1 MIPGLLVRGVFRS
14 EALRFAFA
22 DTSNLCSQG
31 IVIHDCD
38 PASGEVL
45 CDLLTA
51 SALTTVLLDDEEKY
65 SILIDYKG
73 GIAGKWLADTDSECH
88 VRALPGNIRLSGAGD
103 ADAVFGTSPA
113 TIRVLKFKQGQVLN
127 SGEVAVSMASP
138 AQDLAM
144 FFNLSDQVET
154 QIACT
159 RCFAPDPAAPVKF
172 AAGIML
178 QALPDC
184 DLEAFAKVREKMET
198 PEFQARL
205 ADMQMPFEVKMRELA
220 AFAGLDSSPENFFYE
235 GAGNPVYHCGCS
247 ADSMKRALLT
257 LGKDGIE
264 DLMKERGEAHIQCRF
279 CHKDYTFKPGDIL

>member
-1 MIPGLLVRGVFRS
+1 MTPGLLVRGVFRS

-51 SALTTVLLDDEEKY
+51 SALTAVLLDEGEKY

-73 GIAGKWLADTDSECH
+73 GIAGKWLADADSECH

-103 ADAVFGTSPA
+103 ADAVFGSTPA

-184 DLEAFAKVREKMET
+184 DLE
-198 PEFQARL
+198 EFELMRKKLEA
-205 ADMQMPFEVKMRELA
+205 ADFRNLLLQTGATAEDFA
-220 AFAGLDSSPENFFYE
+220 AFLLKSLGADTSLANLVTAEQSAPRFACRCSRKKLLD
-235 GAGNPVYHCGCS
+235 
-247 ADSMKRALLT
+247 ALASIRREELDDI
-257 LGKDGIE
+257 LR
-264 DLMKERGEAHIQCRF
+264 ERGELILHCEFCRQEYRF
-279 CHKDYTFKPGDIL
+279 TEKDLA